1 MRPTGTTRAVA
12 ALPARRA
19 AAAGRAVARRAAAA
33 AAGPGRAALPLRDLR
48 PPRAAAHLRVHAKTR
63 EHYEAEARGAAPRD
77 FGEGDAPKR
86 TRQSR
91 RERPK
96 ADDGAKWRC
105 GVCRRP
111 NDESANEC
119 SVCGV
124 VRSYNRPFDTARDER
139 DFMRRAAA
147 TPRPRRRRAPEP
159 DSDDDKPRA
168 DPERV
173 ARAKQREREREA
185 TAAGAAGRD
194 PRPRPSPPP
203 SSDPA
208 PPEDVREAARA
219 ARDREAARESARA
232 APARGAELEAALA
245 LSTVADVP
253 VEHGGAA
260 SLDAALASPR
270 GDFRRAVAGGHPQGD
285 REAWNAQVLVLR
297 DLGFSPSVAAA
308 YADSRVPLD
317 AIIERMFEDGVDFEE
332 EPVYAARERTVRTA
346 SRLRSFASSAAS
358 RVKDAFRGAASPK
371 AGRAAA
377 YEVQTAVP
385 VVDAEAASSDDA
397 WTPLVCPLS
406 HATYWTNAVLE
417 LSSWSDP
424 RTDPG
429 ATLYDARSV

>member
-1 MRPTGTTRAVA
+1 MAIDRS
-12 ALPARRA
+12 RR
-19 AAAGRAVARRAAAA
+19 
-33 AAGPGRAALPLRDLR
+33 D
-48 PPRAAAHLRVHAKTR
+48 
-63 EHYEAEARGAAPRD
+63 EAERCVFFWCF
-77 FGEGDAPKR
+77 FGE
-86 TRQSR
+86 TRRSCR
-91 RERPK
+91 RE
-96 ADDGAKWRC
+96 A
-105 GVCRRP
+105 
-111 NDESANEC
+111 
-119 SVCGV
+119 
-124 VRSYNRPFDTARDER
+124 
-139 DFMRRAAA
+139 
-147 TPRPRRRRAPEP
+147 
-159 DSDDDKPRA
+159 
-168 DPERV
+168 
-173 ARAKQREREREA
+173 
-185 TAAGAAGRD
+185 
-194 PRPRPSPPP
+194 
-203 SSDPA
+203 
-208 PPEDVREAARA
+208 
-219 ARDREAARESARA
+219 
-232 APARGAELEAALA
+232 AELEAALA

>member
-1 MRPTGTTRAVA
+1 VRVFFCVFFAETR
-12 ALPARRA
+12 R
-19 AAAGRAVARRAAAA
+19 
-33 AAGPGRAALPLRDLR
+33 
-48 PPRAAAHLRVHAKTR
+48 
-63 EHYEAEARGAAPRD
+63 
-77 FGEGDAPKR
+77 
-86 TRQSR
+86 SCR
-91 RERPK
+91 RE
-96 ADDGAKWRC
+96 A
-105 GVCRRP
+105 
-111 NDESANEC
+111 
-119 SVCGV
+119 
-124 VRSYNRPFDTARDER
+124 
-139 DFMRRAAA
+139 
-147 TPRPRRRRAPEP
+147 
-159 DSDDDKPRA
+159 
-168 DPERV
+168 
-173 ARAKQREREREA
+173 
-185 TAAGAAGRD
+185 
-194 PRPRPSPPP
+194 
-203 SSDPA
+203 
-208 PPEDVREAARA
+208 
-219 ARDREAARESARA
+219 
-232 APARGAELEAALA
+232 AELEAALA

-385 VVDAEAASSDDA
+385 VVDA